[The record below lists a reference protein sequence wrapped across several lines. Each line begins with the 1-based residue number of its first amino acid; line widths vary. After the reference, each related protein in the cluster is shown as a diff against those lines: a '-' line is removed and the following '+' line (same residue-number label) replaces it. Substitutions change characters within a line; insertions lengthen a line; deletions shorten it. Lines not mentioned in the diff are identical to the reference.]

1 MNINQ
6 KHHKYFQLDTDAP
19 TVSYLI
25 HVFAKIDLIYPHLIS
40 PVTRFYTKNPVPQN
54 LGRNLI
60 KILFLCLLY
69 TLAAISLPSLL
80 PIPLPFSPLFPSP
93 IHLIFNL
100 NFEITELSN
109 KSESK
114 RRLLYCIII

>member
-25 HVFAKIDLIYPHLIS
+25 HVFAKIALIYPHLIS

-100 NFEITELSN
+100 NFEITELS
-109 KSESK
+109 KKCESK
-114 RRLLYCIII
+114 RRLLYCITI